1 MQHQFFYL
9 ARGLYLLPTL
19 LAVAV
24 FGSGCKSGIYQAA
37 NLPPVLSAPTALD
50 LETINLSGL
59 ASSSVS
65 VDIIQPGDVLDISI
79 VNDFT
84 KLTTATTPIRVA
96 DDGSLAVPLVGNVRV
111 GGLDV
116 RRAEQVVNAESITR
130 GYFRTPCITL
140 TMKKCFVSKVAVV
153 GAVKKPGSYELPR
166 GSTSLM
172 AALVAAEGLSKE
184 AGPIV
189 EIRHTDSRQAAV
201 ADPGNGA
208 VAASYQQPVDANAA
222 SPSITTVDLTA
233 ASAGGTP
240 LPELH
245 DGDVV
250 NVTKR
255 TLKPVRVIGLVSKQ
269 GEYAYPTNQE
279 IRVLDALALAGG
291 VSNPVAEDIIVIRRM
306 PNAPE
311 PVRIAVSLQAAKNGR
326 DNIALAPGDTVSV
339 ERTPMTV
346 LISTLQT
353 LMHFSFG
360 SSIRT
365 F

>member
-1 MQHQFFYL
+1 MQHQQPSYRAACL
-9 ARGLYLLPTL
+9 RLTVTL
-19 LAVAV
+19 LAFAV
-24 FGSGCKSGIYQAA
+24 LGSGCKSGVYQAA

-50 LETINLSGL
+50 LDTVNLSGL

-65 VDIIQPGDVLDISI
+65 VDVIQPGDVLDVSI
-79 VNDFT
+79 VNDFV
-84 KLTTATTPIRVA
+84 KLTSATSSVRVA
-96 DDGSLAVPLVGNVRV
+96 DDGTLAVPLVGSVRI
-111 GGLDV
+111 GGMDV
-116 RRAEQVVNAESITR
+116 RQAEQTINAESITR

-140 TMKKCFVSKVAVV
+140 AMKKCFARKVAVV
-153 GAVKKPGSYELPR
+153 GAVKKPGAYELPR
-166 GSTSLM
+166 GSSSLM
-172 AALVAAEGLSKE
+172 AALVAAEGLTKD

-189 EIRHTDSRQAAV
+189 EIRHTDSRQAAQSV
-201 ADPGNGA
+201 PDGA
-208 VAASYQQPVDANAA
+208 TMAASYQQPIANA
-222 SPSITTVDLTA
+222 SPPTITTVDLTA
-233 ASAGGTP
+233 ASAGGAQ
-240 LPELH
+240 LPDLH

-255 TLKPVRVIGLVSKQ
+255 TLKPVRVIGLVYKQ
-269 GEYAYPTNQE
+269 GEYVYPTNQE

-291 VSNPVAEDIIVIRRM
+291 VSNPVAEEIVGIRRM

-346 LISTLQT
+346 VMSTIQT
-353 LMHFSFG
+353 VLHFNFG
-360 SSIRT
+360 SSVKT